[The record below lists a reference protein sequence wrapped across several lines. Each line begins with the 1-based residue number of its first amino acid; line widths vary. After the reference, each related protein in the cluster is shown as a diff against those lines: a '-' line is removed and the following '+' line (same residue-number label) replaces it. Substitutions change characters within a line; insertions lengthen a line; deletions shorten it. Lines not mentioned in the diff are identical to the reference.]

1 MNLASV
7 DIGSNGARMIVKS
20 FSDGEPV
27 RVKKEFFMRY
37 PLRLGADVFTLGKI
51 SKKKQKQMERFLKIF
66 KQLLKLYDVST
77 YRACATAA
85 MRDAENGNEVMHD
98 LLEETGIELEILRG
112 EEEAA
117 MLCNNLV
124 EKSGSVTGNFAYVDV
139 GGGST
144 EVSIIHDGILAESRS
159 YNIGTLRMLSD
170 KVSAK
175 TKQDMK
181 ENLTAVA
188 SRFPD
193 IQLIGSGGNIN
204 KLCRLITGRKDQAD
218 IPVSSLRSL
227 YDELHGLSVEERMEK
242 YALNPDR
249 ADVIVPAAE
258 IFLSIASVFR
268 CDSITVPNISMAD
281 SIVDGIYKSLQ
292 AQ

>member
-1 MNLASV
+1 
-7 DIGSNGARMIVKS
+7 MIVKS
-20 FSDGEPV
+20 FSEAEPV

-37 PLRLGADVFTLGKI
+37 PLRLGADVFTLGKV
-51 SKKKQKQMERFLKIF
+51 SRKKQKQMERFLKIF
-66 KQLLKLYDVST
+66 RQLLKLYDVRA

-85 MRDAENGNEVMHD
+85 MRDAENGPEVMRE
-98 LLEETGIELEILRG
+98 LREETGIELEILRG

-159 YNIGTLRMLSD
+159 YNIGTLRLLSGN
-170 KVSAK
+170 VSAQ
-175 TKQDMK
+175 TKQDMQD
-181 ENLTAVA
+181 NLTAVA
-188 SRFPD
+188 ERFSG

-204 KLCRLITGRKDQAD
+204 KLCRLITGRKDQGEV
-218 IPVSSLRSL
+218 PVSALRSL
-227 YDELHGLSVEERMEK
+227 YDELRQLSVDERMER

-249 ADVIVPAAE
+249 ADVIVPAAG
-258 IFLSIASVFR
+258 IFLHIAEAFH
-268 CDSITVPNISMAD
+268 CDVITVPNISMAD
-281 SIVDGIYKSLQ
+281 SIVDGIYKSLHQ
-292 AQ
+292 